1 MASSFCQ
8 TFADKTAPIMRGVI
22 NMLTYLAIGLVV
34 QLVITFM
41 RVCVRKVT
49 PELDFTSKEEW
60 MAFVLTLVI
69 GGIINIVTWPLAI
82 FAEAYNIVRG
92 A

>member
-1 MASSFCQ
+1 
-8 TFADKTAPIMRGVI
+8 
-22 NMLTYLAIGLVV
+22 MLTYLAIGLVV

-60 MAFVLTLVI
+60 IGFVLTLVI
-69 GGIINIVTWPLAI
+69 GGMINIVTWPLAI
-82 FAEAYNIVRG
+82 IAEAYNIVRG